1 MKKGTRPEDCMSS
14 RSSPIVSTLSLRKS
28 LYVSAFSRIYLSVY
42 VGIFSLSFP
51 SSQQNHCSVTGS
63 IKMLNKKKKNKK
75 QTGAHNL
82 SHFLPPK
89 LVYPA
94 AI

>member
-14 RSSPIVSTLSLRKS
+14 RSSPIVSSLSLRKS

-82 SHFLPPK
+82 SYFLPPK